1 MKEIQKRVLMELI
14 GNCKRSDRELA
25 KALDISQPTVTRVRT
40 WLEKNNFI
48 REYTIIPKFSRVG
61 LEMIAF
67 TFFKIRVGATKETL
81 IEIRRKTEEFLKNHP
96 NIILAL
102 RGEGMGA
109 DGIIVSLHKDFASF
123 TQFMRELKTET
134 VNTEV
139 TGNFLASLKA
149 TEQYRCLTLQ
159 PLKEY
164 IENIKGE
171 EEEETCQEE

>member
-1 MKEIQKRVLMELI
+1 MKEIQRRVLAELI

-25 KALDISQPTVTRVRT
+25 KSLGISQPTVTRVRT
-40 WLEKNNFI
+40 WLEKNNYI
-48 REYTIIPKFSRVG
+48 REYTIIPTFSKVE
-61 LEMIAF
+61 LEIIAF

-96 NIILAL
+96 NIVLAL

-109 DGIIVSLHKDFASF
+109 EGILVSLHKDFASF
-123 TQFMRELKTET
+123 TQFMRELKAET

-139 TGNFLASLKA
+139 IGNFLASLKNV
-149 TEQYRCLTLQ
+149 EQHRCLTFQ

-164 IENIKGE
+164 IENLKDE
-171 EEEETCQEE
+171 EEREEQEL